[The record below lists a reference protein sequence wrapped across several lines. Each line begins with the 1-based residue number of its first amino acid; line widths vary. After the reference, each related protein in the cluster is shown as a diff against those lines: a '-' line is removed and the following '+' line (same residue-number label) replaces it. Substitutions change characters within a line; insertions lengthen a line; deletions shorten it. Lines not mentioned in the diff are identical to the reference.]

1 MHERT
6 VTIPDGVGLHAR
18 PASLFVDAANR
29 APAEVTIAKEDADPA
44 TAVSA
49 RSILSVLSL
58 DVRGGDRVVLR
69 ADGVGD
75 ALAVAQLVAVLE
87 AGGPDA

>member
-29 APAEVTIAKEDADPA
+29 APAEVTIAKEGSDPA
-44 TAVSA
+44 GAVSA
-49 RSILSVLSL
+49 RSILSVLGL

-69 ADGVGD
+69 ADGAGD
-75 ALAVAQLVAVLE
+75 TLAVDQLAAVLE
-87 AGGPDA
+87 AGEQDA